1 MTKNEDVVK
10 VILIHSK
17 SLNVIEAKEIV
28 YNEYKHR
35 FHSEKFYVQHA
46 SEDYDEISK
55 LSGHQKITIY
65 MQLVESLQ
73 ESIPL
78 GEIENIVN
86 RAGSRTLSKE
96 NITRVCFDAVIQ
108 ESGNTGSDPYYC
120 RSFFT
125 VRRLKRELV
134 DKTLESVRQSLG
146 SDVSREIQHHIA
158 RELRERFDTSQ
169 LFFTFIIPIFI
180 FDSMIFGIAIIAA
193 YWINPIAGV
202 IISAVGIGATFLF
215 AVNVNSPSWRGD
227 VATEIHDNLTKN
239 KEKVLKEI
247 TSNIKKRCTETIN
260 QLSDVYRQLEDFQR
274 EIDLIDQDTG
284 EFKFNFILKADMV
297 RFKQV
302 YCYPS

>member
-108 ESGNTGSDPYYC
+108 ESGNTDSDPYYC
-120 RSFFT
+120 RSFLT
-125 VRRLKRELV
+125 VRRLKQELV
-134 DKTLESVRQSLG
+134 DKTLDSVSQSLG
-146 SDVSREIQHHIA
+146 SDVSSEIQRHIA
-158 RELRERFDTSQ
+158 REFRDRFDTSQ
-169 LFFTFIIPIFI
+169 LFFTFFIPIVI
-180 FDSMIFGIAIIAA
+180 FDSMIVGIGLIAA
-193 YWINPIAGV
+193 IWINPIAGL
-202 IISAVGIGATFLF
+202 IITVVGIGATFLF
-215 AVNVNSPSWRGD
+215 AVNVNSPSWRRN
-227 VATEIHDNLTKN
+227 VATEIHDNLATN
-239 KEKVLKEI
+239 KEKVLREI
-247 TSNIKKRCTETIN
+247 SLNVKKRCIETIN
-260 QLSDVYRQLEDFQR
+260 RLRDVSRQLEDFKR
-274 EIDLIDQDTG
+274 EIHLIDQDTG
-284 EFKFNFILKADMV
+284 EF
-297 RFKQV
+297 
-302 YCYPS
+302 S

>member
-1 MTKNEDVVK
+1 MTKNKDVVK

-35 FHSEKFYVQHA
+35 FYSENVYVQHA

-55 LSGHQKITIY
+55 LSGHRKITMY
-65 MQLVESLQ
+65 MQLVESLR

-78 GEIENIVN
+78 SEIEYIVY
-86 RAGSRTLSKE
+86 RAGSRTFSKE
-96 NITRVCFDAVIQ
+96 NITSVCFDAVIE

-134 DKTLESVRQSLG
+134 DKTLELVRQSLG

-158 RELRERFDTSQ
+158 REFRDSFDTSQ
-169 LFFTFIIPIFI
+169 HFFTFIIPKFI

-193 YWINPIAGV
+193 YWINLIAGV
-202 IISAVGIGATFLF
+202 IIYAVDIGATFLF
-215 AVNVNSPSWRGD
+215 AVNVNSPSWRRD
-227 VATEIHDNLTKN
+227 IATEIHDNLAKN

-247 TSNIKKRCTETIN
+247 TLNIKKRCTETIN
-260 QLSDVYRQLEDFQR
+260 QLRDVSRQLEDFKKD
-274 EIDLIDQDTG
+274 IDLIDQDTG
-284 EFKFNFILKADMV
+284 EFTFTFILKAVMR
-297 RFKQV
+297 RFKQL